1 MKWKFLL
8 VYQKKDTENFFSNNV
23 WCLAIL
29 EWEKKG
35 FPLARTYIENKI
47 NVAGLIIQM

>member
-1 MKWKFLL
+1 M
-8 VYQKKDTENFFSNNV
+8 YGV
-23 WCLAIL
+23 WQYLN
-29 EWEKKG
+29 EKKKG